1 MGVMRKNLLLAF
13 AFMAFITAPAFASVT
28 VEQGT
33 DPEYLYNQGY
43 SQMMSEDVFMQKNR
57 ANGNPVEPLYDA
69 PQGVFV
75 KAWRWFNGYVDPAYE
90 QYDRLHHDIKTKSSF
105 SDL

>member
-13 AFMAFITAPAFASVT
+13 ALMAFMAIPALADVT
-28 VEQGT
+28 VEQTT

-43 SQMMSEDVFMQKNR
+43 SQMMSEDIFMLKNR
-57 ANGNPVEPLYDA
+57 ANGNPVEPLYETS
-69 PQGVFV
+69 PNVFV

-90 QYDRLHHDIKTKSSF
+90 QYDRIHHDIKTKSSY